1 MLEFLRN
8 WTGRSSR
15 SVALLLACGVL
26 LCALTTSGF
35 AQDKDGYL
43 GEARCVICHQI
54 EQENWAHTVHAKVF
68 RLNPKNELATR
79 GCEACHGPGAKHVAN
94 VTDKT
99 AIIAFTH
106 RRDVPVDIQNAQCL
120 LCHTGRQRMFW
131 PGSIHQTSRLACSDC
146 HNPMAKFS
154 VSGLLAKGSIS
165 ETCFTCHQQ
174 QRTEFR
180 KRSHMPLLEGKMSCE
195 DCHNPHGS
203 VTRPLLKADNV
214 NQLCYTCHGEK
225 RGPFIWEHA
234 PVRKDCLNCH
244 TPHGSSHE
252 SLLVVARPFLCQQC
266 HANVSH
272 PASLLTR
279 SNLPQGVVPDERA
292 VNRNCSNCHAQIHGS
307 NHPSGSRLLR

>member
-1 MLEFLRN
+1 MRDFLADRVAR
-8 WTGRSSR
+8 WGRSEL
-15 SVALLLACGVL
+15 LLLAFFAL
-26 LCALTTSGF
+26 SCALTTPGI
-35 AQDKDGYL
+35 AQDKDGYV
-43 GEARCVICHQI
+43 GEARCAACHRL
-54 EQENWAHTVHAKVF
+54 EQERWAHTVHAKVF
-68 RLNPKNELATR
+68 RLNPGNELATR
-79 GCEACHGPGAKHVAN
+79 GCEACHGPGAKHLEDAA
-94 VTDKT
+94 DKT
-99 AIIAFTH
+99 AIVAFTR
-106 RRDVPVDIQNAQCL
+106 RRDTPVDVQNAQCL
-120 LCHTGRQRMFW
+120 QCHQGRQRIFW
-131 PGSIHQTSRLACSDC
+131 QGSIHQTSRLSCSDC

-154 VSGLLAKGSIS
+154 VSGLLARSGIS

-180 KRSHMPLLEGKMSCE
+180 KRSHMPLLEGKMSCQ

-234 PVRKDCLNCH
+234 PVRRDCLNCH

-272 PASLLTR
+272 PANLLTR
-279 SNLPQGVVPDERA
+279 SNLPQGVRPDERA
-292 VNRNCSNCHAQIHGS
+292 VNRSCSNCHSQIHGS
-307 NHPSGSRLLR
+307 NHPSGARFQR